1 MRTARTALLILALT
15 ATYAS
20 SALAQSTPPNF
31 LVEFEGQFGASA
43 EKFVALAKAMPE
55 ESYGWR
61 PMEGVASV
69 ASVYMH
75 VARYNYFY
83 PEIALDVHSPMGAA
97 EYDSWEAGVADK
109 GKGRRDL
116 GRVDGACPASRGC
129 HVLEGSREAD
139 SGYTGAMSA
148 SGRSFSSS

>member
-61 PMEGVASV
+61 PMEGVRLWPACTCTLPATLLLS
-69 ASVYMH
+69 
-75 VARYNYFY
+75 RDRLGR
-83 PEIALDVHSPMGAA
+83 ALAMGAA

-109 GKGRRDL
+109 EKAVAILAESMEHVRRVVAAMSSKDL
-116 GRVDGACPASRGC
+116 EKQTR
-129 HVLEGSREAD
+129 L
-139 SGYTGAMSA
+139 YGAMSA